1 MSTTAPEPVVSVL
14 IANHNRADFLGRAIR
29 SALQQTLRDLE
40 IIIVDDASTD
50 DSVRIARSYAARDDR
65 IRVLELTKNAGP
77 AGARNAGL
85 DAAKGTWVAIL
96 DSDDFMHPERLQ
108 GLVNEA
114 QASGAE
120 ICADDLVVFG
130 TGLTPTGFLSE
141 RQRNLGWLTF
151 AEFVASNAIFSNEPA
166 TGYLKPIFRRA
177 FLQEYALRYDTALKI
192 GEDFDLLARA
202 FVRGAKFRLLD
213 SLGYFY
219 RKHAQSISHRLSQ
232 ATLEQMLQADERL
245 KSQVSVM
252 SHELSHAF
260 EKRRASIVSA
270 KNFDAC
276 VAALK
281 ARDWAEAARIMW
293 RHPRILPLFGMPIAA
308 RLPKWREASKPI
320 ETRADKEVCLIS
332 RQRLVGPVNGSSAY
346 LLGICKSLH
355 DNGYRLTLV
364 SPNPGTCGRW
374 PILYLS
380 PEMSVFSDIAMRGAW
395 RLGKRLYVAKDPRV
409 FFNAAKGVVSKL
421 AARAGIDLAKWNR
434 PAPYVIGAS
443 WSRDEFLY
451 VSRFAPAAADL
462 VIADYAFSS
471 PAIPF
476 ALSDNAQSMI
486 VMHDLLSMRA
496 TRFREKGLVD
506 SVATL
511 SEADETRLLGQAD
524 AIIAIQDV
532 EAKHVSSALPGHPVL
547 LTPLGH
553 ETVAAPQL
561 GQGHTVFFVGSN
573 TAPNVIGLKWFLEA
587 SWPEILKAVPD
598 CQLNVA
604 GGVAAGFSQPYPN
617 VNFLGAVPS
626 LTGFYREAAV
636 VISPLTV
643 GSGLKIKIG
652 EALSH
657 GKAVVATSV
666 SVEGISDDVLA
677 HVAVCDEPQAF
688 AQAVTTL
695 LLDDGFRAKKARAA
709 FDAYRE
715 LYSKESCY
723 RELLQFVRNSRPAKQ
738 DEPTALEERTKSPR
752 ASGAVVDRA
761 AIG

>member
-1 MSTTAPEPVVSVL
+1 MSTTSPEPVVSVL

-29 SALQQTLRDLE
+29 SALQQTLRDIE

-50 DSVRIARSYAARDDR
+50 DSVRIAQNFAARDGR
-65 IRVLELTKNAGP
+65 IRVVELKKNAGP

-85 DAAKGTWVAIL
+85 DVAKGAWVAIL

-108 GLVNEA
+108 GLVNAA
-114 QASGAE
+114 QASGAQ

-130 TGLTPTGFLSE
+130 TGLTPSGFLSE
-141 RQRNLGWLTF
+141 RQRQLGWLTF

-177 FLQEYALRYDTALKI
+177 FLQEHGLRYDTALKI

-202 FVRGAKFRLLD
+202 FARGAKFRLLD

-219 RKHAQSISHRLSQ
+219 RKHAESISHRLSQ
-232 ATLEQMLQADERL
+232 ATLAEMLQADERL
-245 KSQVSVM
+245 MRQVSVM
-252 SHELSHAF
+252 TPELARAF
-260 EKRRASIVSA
+260 ERRRTSIERA
-270 KNFDAC
+270 KSFDAC

-281 ARDWAEAARIMW
+281 ARDLAETARIVW
-293 RHPRILPLFGMPIAA
+293 RNPRIIPLFGMPIAA
-308 RLPKWREASKPI
+308 RLPKWQVASKPI
-320 ETRADKEVCLIS
+320 QARAEKEVCLIS

-346 LLGICKSLH
+346 LLGICKALH
-355 DNGYRLTLV
+355 DSGYRLTLV

-374 PILYLS
+374 PFLYLS
-380 PEMSVFSDIAMRGAW
+380 PEMSVFSDIFMRGAW
-395 RLGKRLYVAKDPRV
+395 RLGKRLYITKDPRV

-421 AARAGIDLAKWNR
+421 AGRAGIDLAKWNR
-434 PAPYVIGAS
+434 PAPYVIGAP

-451 VSRFAPAAADL
+451 VSRFAPPAADL

-511 SEADETRLLGQAD
+511 DEADEMRLLGQAD
-524 AIIAIQDV
+524 AIVAIQDV
-532 EAKHVSSALPGHPVL
+532 EAKHVRSALPRHPVL

-553 ETVAAPQL
+553 ETVAAPQP
-561 GQGHTVFFVGSN
+561 GQGRTVFFVGSN
-573 TAPNVIGLKWFLEA
+573 TAPNVIGLKWFLET

-604 GGVAAGFSQPYPN
+604 GGVASGFSQPYRN
-617 VNFLGAVPS
+617 VSFLGAVPS
-626 LTGFYREAAV
+626 LTGFYRAAAV

-677 HVAVCDEPQAF
+677 HIAVCDEPPAF
-688 AQAVTTL
+688 AQAVSKL
-695 LLDDGFRAKKARAA
+695 LLDENFRALKAREA

-715 LYSKESCY
+715 LYSQESCY
-723 RELLQFVRNSRPAKQ
+723 RELLQFIRDSSAAKEGESTVSQ
-738 DEPTALEERTKSPR
+738 ERAKSPR
-752 ASGAVVDRA
+752 SSGAVVDRA